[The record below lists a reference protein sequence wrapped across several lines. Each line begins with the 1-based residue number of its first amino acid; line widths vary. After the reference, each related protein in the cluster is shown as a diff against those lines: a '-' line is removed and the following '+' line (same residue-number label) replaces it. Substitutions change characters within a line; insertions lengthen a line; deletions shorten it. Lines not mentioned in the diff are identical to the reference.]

1 MLLKNIKFII
11 LIFLFYQTP
20 VNSKSVSFDNFNS
33 KNLSRYFSGIVA
45 YENKDNS
52 SALNFFNS
60 SKILLDQH
68 DPFLKRYIYSL
79 VLENKISQAIN
90 IIKSNKNKNNTDYF
104 DAHLLLII
112 DYLKKNNLSG
122 AYSHLIEME
131 NLISDDRVDAAI
143 LESLKDY
150 IFTFKEIKILKNK
163 KNFGKLSSISEAFQR
178 CYIQDDNTDAYFSKL
193 INNPEIDYSRYIF
206 FYLAYLIENDRII
219 EAKKI
224 TDDIHYINSTLLLS
238 QGKSWIEKGNF
249 DQFQKVFSC
258 RNPNDI
264 ISEFLFLISNLYS
277 SEDSFEKSNFY
288 LNLSNFLNP
297 KFIFNLSLVAENQY
311 LNKEYKK
318 ARKTLKKL
326 DNKNNIFYDWYRIK
340 KEAQIIAKEVG
351 NNESLN
357 FINSE
362 FKKIVS
368 PNKKILF
375 DMANFYK
382 NFKKYDEAIIYY
394 TQLIEIFDDNS
405 EIKQDLLYRRGGT
418 YERMK
423 EYSKSD
429 KDLQDS
435 LKIDP
440 DDAYV
445 LNYLA
450 YSWLERNFKIEEAIK
465 MLETA
470 YELESDDP
478 YIIDSI
484 GWAYYLTNDYKKAE
498 KFLKRAVE
506 LMPDDSIV
514 NDHYGDILWKLD
526 RKIQARYFWRNVLKM
541 EDVDEEML
549 NKINKKIIEGL
560 KNS

>member
-1 MLLKNIKFII
+1 MFLKYIKFII

-20 VNSKSVSFDNFNS
+20 VNSKSVSFDDFNS

-112 DYLKKNNLSG
+112 DYLKKNNLSE

-362 FKKIVS
+362 FKEIVS

-560 KNS
+560 KSS

>member
-20 VNSKSVSFDNFNS
+20 VNSKSVSFDDFNS

-193 INNPEIDYSRYIF
+193 INNSEIDYSRYIF

-249 DQFQKVFSC
+249 NQFQKVFSC

>member
-20 VNSKSVSFDNFNS
+20 VNSKSVSFDDFNS

-90 IIKSNKNKNNTDYF
+90 IIKSNKNKNNTYYF

-249 DQFQKVFSC
+249 NQFQKVFSC

>member
-20 VNSKSVSFDNFNS
+20 VNSKSVSFDDFNS

-90 IIKSNKNKNNTDYF
+90 IIKSNKNKNKTDYF
-104 DAHLLLII
+104 EAHLLLII
-112 DYLKKNNLSG
+112 DYLKKNNLSE

-178 CYIQDDNTDAYFSKL
+178 CYIQDNNTDAYFSKL

-357 FINSE
+357 FIDLE

>member
-20 VNSKSVSFDNFNS
+20 VNSKSVSFDDFNS

-90 IIKSNKNKNNTDYF
+90 IIKSNKNKNNTYYF

-249 DQFQKVFSC
+249 NQFQKVFSC

-440 DDAYV
+440 NDAYV

>member
-20 VNSKSVSFDNFNS
+20 VNSKSVSFDDFNS

-90 IIKSNKNKNNTDYF
+90 IIKRNKNKNNTDYF

-112 DYLKKNNLSG
+112 DYLKKNNLSE
-122 AYSHLIEME
+122 AYSYLIEME

-249 DQFQKVFSC
+249 NQFQKVFSC

-357 FINSE
+357 FIDLE

-429 KDLQDS
+429 KDLQAS

-470 YELESDDP
+470 YELESNDP

-484 GWAYYLTNDYKKAE
+484 GWAYFLTNDYKKAE

>member
-1 MLLKNIKFII
+1 MFLKNIKLII

-20 VNSKSVSFDNFNS
+20 VNSKSVSFDDFNS

-112 DYLKKNNLSG
+112 DYLKKNNLSE

-131 NLISDDRVDAAI
+131 NFISDDKVDAAI

>member
-1 MLLKNIKFII
+1 MLLKNFKFII

-20 VNSKSVSFDNFNS
+20 VNSKSVSFDDFNS

-90 IIKSNKNKNNTDYF
+90 IIKSNKNKNNTYYF

-249 DQFQKVFSC
+249 NQFQKVFSC

-357 FINSE
+357 FINLE

-423 EYSKSD
+423 KYSKSD

>member
-1 MLLKNIKFII
+1 MLLKNVKFII
-11 LIFLFYQTP
+11 IIFLFYQTP
-20 VNSKSVSFDNFNS
+20 VNSKSVSFDDFNS

-112 DYLKKNNLSG
+112 DYLKKNNLSE

-131 NLISDDRVDAAI
+131 NLVSDDRVDAAI

-178 CYIQDDNTDAYFSKL
+178 CYIQDNNTDVYFSKL

-405 EIKQDLLYRRGGT
+405 EIKKDLLYRRGGT

-435 LKIDP
+435 LKLDP

-484 GWAYYLTNDYKKAE
+484 GWAYYLTNDYKRAE

-514 NDHYGDILWKLD
+514 NDHYGDILWKLN

-549 NKINKKIIEGL
+549 NRINKKIIEGL

>member
-20 VNSKSVSFDNFNS
+20 VNSKSVSFDDFNS

-90 IIKSNKNKNNTDYF
+90 IIKSNKNKNNTYYF

-249 DQFQKVFSC
+249 DQFKKVFSC

>member
-20 VNSKSVSFDNFNS
+20 VNSKSVSFDDFNS

-90 IIKSNKNKNNTDYF
+90 IIKSNKNKNNTYYF

-112 DYLKKNNLSG
+112 DYLKKNNLSE

-178 CYIQDDNTDAYFSKL
+178 CYIQDNNTDAYFSKL

-238 QGKSWIEKGNF
+238 QGKSWIEKGNLN
-249 DQFQKVFSC
+249 QFQKVFSC

-311 LNKEYKK
+311 FNKEYKK

-357 FINSE
+357 FINLE

>member
-1 MLLKNIKFII
+1 MLLKNVKFII
-11 LIFLFYQTP
+11 LIILFYQTP
-20 VNSKSVSFDNFNS
+20 VNSKSVSFDDFNS

-52 SALNFFNS
+52 SALNFFTS

-90 IIKSNKNKNNTDYF
+90 IIKRNKNKNNTDYF

-112 DYLKKNNLSG
+112 DYLKKNNLSE
-122 AYSHLIEME
+122 AYSYLIEME
-131 NLISDDRVDAAI
+131 NLVSDDRVAAAI

-249 DQFQKVFSC
+249 NQFQKVFSC

-514 NDHYGDILWKLD
+514 NDHYGDILLKLD

>member
-20 VNSKSVSFDNFNS
+20 VNSKSVSFDDFNS

-90 IIKSNKNKNNTDYF
+90 IIKSNKNRNNTYYF

-112 DYLKKNNLSG
+112 DYLKKNNLSE

-193 INNPEIDYSRYIF
+193 INNSEIDYSRYIF

>member
-20 VNSKSVSFDNFNS
+20 VNSKSVSFDDFNS

-193 INNPEIDYSRYIF
+193 INNSEIDYSRYIF

-249 DQFQKVFSC
+249 NQFQKVFSC

-382 NFKKYDEAIIYY
+382 NFKKYDEAIFYY

-541 EDVDEEML
+541 EDVEEEML

>member
-1 MLLKNIKFII
+1 MLLKNVKFII
-11 LIFLFYQTP
+11 IIFLFYQTP
-20 VNSKSVSFDNFNS
+20 VNSKSVSFDDFNS

-112 DYLKKNNLSG
+112 DYLKKNNLSE

-131 NLISDDRVDAAI
+131 NLVSDDRVDAAI

-178 CYIQDDNTDAYFSKL
+178 CYIQDNNTDAYFSKL

-224 TDDIHYINSTLLLS
+224 TDNIHYINSTLLLS

-362 FKKIVS
+362 FKKIVL

-405 EIKQDLLYRRGGT
+405 EIKKDLLYRRGGT

-435 LKIDP
+435 LKLDP

-484 GWAYYLTNDYKKAE
+484 GWAYYLTNDYKRAE

-549 NKINKKIIEGL
+549 KKINKKIIEGL

>member
-1 MLLKNIKFII
+1 MLLKNVKFII

-20 VNSKSVSFDNFNS
+20 VNSKSVSFDDFNS

-90 IIKSNKNKNNTDYF
+90 IIKSNKNKNNTYYF

-178 CYIQDDNTDAYFSKL
+178 CYIQDDNTDVYFSKL

-249 DQFQKVFSC
+249 NQFQKVFSC

-357 FINSE
+357 FINLE